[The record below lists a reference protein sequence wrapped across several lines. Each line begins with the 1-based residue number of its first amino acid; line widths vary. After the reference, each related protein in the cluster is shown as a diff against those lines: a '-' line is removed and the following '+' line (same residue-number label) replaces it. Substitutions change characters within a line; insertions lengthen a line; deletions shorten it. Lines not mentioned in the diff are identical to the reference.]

1 MLKDIAQH
9 GSGMYYFIEN
19 SSNIPEAFADC
30 LGGLLS
36 VCAQNITLRVE
47 AAENVKINKIT
58 TKFPLKT
65 VEDRKVFEVQIGDLQ
80 SEEQVLKFYRIFEI
94 ESSCRETYWVLWN
107 LMNAQKRIHFNFA
120 K

>member
-1 MLKDIAQH
+1 TINCFGFGADHGNSCYCCTMAITHSISSDPNMLKDIAQH

-36 VCAQNITLRVE
+36 VCAQHITLRVE

-65 VEDRKVFEVQIGDLQ
+65 VEEKKVFEVQIGDL
-80 SEEQVLKFYRIFEI
+80 
-94 ESSCRETYWVLWN
+94 
-107 LMNAQKRIHFNFA
+107 
-120 K
+120 